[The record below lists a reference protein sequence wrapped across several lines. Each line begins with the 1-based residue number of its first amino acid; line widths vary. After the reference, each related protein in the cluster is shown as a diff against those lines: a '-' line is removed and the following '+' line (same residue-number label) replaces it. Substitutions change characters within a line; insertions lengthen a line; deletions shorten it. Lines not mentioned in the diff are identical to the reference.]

1 MGLVREG
8 FIENFSQEAVPMTN
22 TLNGSTALVTGATAG
37 IGYAIALQLAR
48 EGAEVVVHG
57 RNAERGA
64 KVVQEIENAG
74 GKARFVAAD
83 VSDPAQVRALAD
95 VAGDVDILVN
105 NAGIY
110 RFAPTF
116 DTTDADFDDQINTNL
131 RAPYLLVQKLVP
143 GMIER
148 GHGSVINVTT
158 VAASTP
164 AAGAGIYG
172 ASKAALELLTRL
184 WADEFGGTGVHVNA
198 VAPGPT
204 STPGTADM
212 GQEIIDGLGRTTTL
226 GRTAE
231 ADEIA
236 NVVTFVA
243 SPAASYVN
251 GTVVTVGGGLPA
263 IRPVA

>member
-1 MGLVREG
+1 
-8 FIENFSQEAVPMTN
+8 MTN
-22 TLNGSTALVTGATAG
+22 TLTGKTALVTGATAG
-37 IGYAIALQLAR
+37 IGYAVAVQLAA

-64 KVVQEIENAG
+64 KTVQDIENAG

-83 VSDPAQVRALAD
+83 VSNVDDVRRLAD
-95 VAGDVDILVN
+95 ESGDVDILVN

-116 DTTDADFDDQINTNL
+116 DTADADFDAQIDTNVK
-131 RAPYLLVQKLVP
+131 APYVLVQKLVP
-143 GMIER
+143 GMIAR
-148 GHGSVINVTT
+148 GGGSVINVTT

-172 ASKAALELLTRL
+172 ASKAALELLTKL
-184 WADEFGGTGVHVNA
+184 WADEFGAAGVRVNA
-198 VAPGPT
+198 AAPGPT
-204 STPGTADM
+204 QTPGTAGFEGDLI
-212 GQEIIDGLGRTTTL
+212 EGLGRTTAL

-236 NVVTFVA
+236 SAVTFLA
-243 SPAASYVN
+243 SPAASYIN
-251 GTVVTVGGGLPA
+251 GAVLTIGGGAQAIKPA
-263 IRPVA
+263 A

>member
-1 MGLVREG
+1 
-8 FIENFSQEAVPMTN
+8 MTN
-22 TLNGSTALVTGATAG
+22 TLTGKTALVTGATAG
-37 IGYAIALQLAR
+37 IGYAVAVQLAA

-64 KVVQEIENAG
+64 KTVQDIEYSC
-74 GKARFVAAD
+74 GKERFVAAD
-83 VSDPAQVRALAD
+83 FSDVDYVSRLAD
-95 VAGDVDILVN
+95 EAGVLDILVN

-116 DTTDADFDDQINTNL
+116 DTSDADFDDQINTNVK
-131 RAPYLLVQKLVP
+131 APYVLVQKLVP
-143 GMIER
+143 GMVAR
-148 GHGSVINVTT
+148 GGGSVINVTT

-172 ASKAALELLTRL
+172 ASKAALELLTKL
-184 WADEFGGTGVHVNA
+184 WADEFGMQGVRVNA

-204 STPGTADM
+204 QTPGTAGFEGDLI
-212 GQEIIDGLGRTTTL
+212 EGLGRTTAL

-231 ADEIA
+231 ADEVA

-251 GTVVTVGGGLPA
+251 GAILTVGGGSQA
-263 IRPVA
+263 IRPAA

>member
-1 MGLVREG
+1 
-8 FIENFSQEAVPMTN
+8 MTN
-22 TLNGSTALVTGATAG
+22 TLNGKTALVTGATAG
-37 IGYAIALQLAR
+37 IGYAIAVQLAA

-64 KVVQEIENAG
+64 KAVQDIENAG

-83 VSDPAQVRALAD
+83 VANADDVRRLAAE
-95 VAGDVDILVN
+95 AGPVDILVN

-116 DTTDADFDDQINTNL
+116 DTVDADFDDQINTNL
-131 RAPYLLVQKLVP
+131 RAPYILVQKLVP
-143 GMIER
+143 AMIER
-148 GHGSVINVTT
+148 GGGSVINVTT

-172 ASKAALELLTRL
+172 ASKAALELLTKL
-184 WADEFGGTGVHVNA
+184 WADEFGVLGVRVNA
-198 VAPGPT
+198 AAPGPT
-204 STPGTADM
+204 QTPGTAAFESDLI
-212 GQEIIDGLGRTTTL
+212 EGLGRTTAL

-236 NVVTFVA
+236 NAVTFLA
-243 SPAASYVN
+243 SPAASYIN
-251 GTVVTVGGGLPA
+251 GAVLTIGGGAQA
-263 IRPVA
+263 IKPVAA